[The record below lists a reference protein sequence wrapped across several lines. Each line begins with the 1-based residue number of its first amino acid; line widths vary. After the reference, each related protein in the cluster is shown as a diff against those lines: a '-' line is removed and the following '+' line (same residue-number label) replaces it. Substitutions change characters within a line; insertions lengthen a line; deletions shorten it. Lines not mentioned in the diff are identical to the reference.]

1 MEQGHKLR
9 TLLDCL
15 QSLQILIFILQHQHK
30 YFQRKS
36 THFNTDMVD
45 TISEKLNKITPNKMI
60 HKSLAIAVL
69 GHGDKKVEVAGA
81 VLLKVEE
88 RSVGEEVVD

>member
-1 MEQGHKLR
+1 M
-9 TLLDCL
+9 
-15 QSLQILIFILQHQHK
+15 I
-30 YFQRKS
+30 
-36 THFNTDMVD
+36 D
-45 TISEKLNKITPNKMI
+45 TISEELNKITLNKMI

-81 VLLKVEE
+81 ELLKMEE